1 MSKKSNLTEEYK
13 LLARVISERRIPFSA
28 LSEEEVVLGERLLR
42 LKAVMRDGSGNLYAT
57 NESESILTSY
67 QRQSLR
73 DASDKRTA
81 SRRYWITTGI
91 AILSLMISIAA
102 LLTSCELLPL
112 KDLAQKLAGK

>member
-1 MSKKSNLTEEYK
+1 MSKKAKLTEEYK
-13 LLARVISERRIPFSA
+13 LLARVVAEGFIPFSK
-28 LSEEEVVLGERLLR
+28 LSKAEAVWSDRLVSMNAVL
-42 LKAVMRDGSGNLYAT
+42 RDGSGNLHAVQS
-57 NESESILTSY
+57 SESILTSY

-81 SRRYWITTGI
+81 SLRYWITTGI